1 MLNKSTIVNVIS
13 LIIRQILVIISGFLV
28 IRFLLKNLGVDGYAT
43 YIVLF
48 SFVALLSFIS
58 SAISITSIRN
68 FSYAIG
74 SNNIKYVQ
82 SLFSNCIITNIIL
95 GLFLLFF
102 FGLVGLFVI
111 DNYLNIITEYK
122 PIASTV
128 FIIIL
133 TSYVISLQSLTF
145 EAFIKGKE
153 KMIIFSIIS
162 ISDSILK
169 LLASVALIY
178 LPFEYLKNYALLVM
192 FCSILICLIY
202 YKVSSKLDKNIRF
215 SFKSFNYELIK
226 KNYSFLSWSL
236 LGQSTT
242 IFRIQGM
249 ILLFNQ
255 FFNSSILIS
264 RSISMQ
270 IANSINLVSD
280 NLNINYNPIL
290 VKKFHFTSPKETF
303 ELLLHTTKLSFFF
316 CFFLALP
323 LLVETEFII
332 LLLFDNLTENIV
344 IFTKLAVID
353 ALILSSTTSLS
364 SIARAP
370 ANMKIYELSLG
381 SIQIMIVI
389 VSCLLVIFGH
399 VSTVVFIISIIGNLI
414 MWFVRIII
422 TSKLINFNAFIF
434 IKKILLFIF
443 GASFISL
450 VLVLTIKNYLLTSN
464 LNSLI
469 VIFITFIINILIFI
483 IFFNKYKFP
492 KLNYNKRKY

>member
-1 MLNKSTIVNVIS
+1 
-13 LIIRQILVIISGFLV
+13 
-28 IRFLLKNLGVDGYAT
+28 
-43 YIVLF
+43 
-48 SFVALLSFIS
+48 
-58 SAISITSIRN
+58 
-68 FSYAIG
+68 
-74 SNNIKYVQ
+74 
-82 SLFSNCIITNIIL
+82 
-95 GLFLLFF
+95 
-102 FGLVGLFVI
+102 
-111 DNYLNIITEYK
+111 
-122 PIASTV
+122 
-128 FIIIL
+128 
-133 TSYVISLQSLTF
+133 
-145 EAFIKGKE
+145 
-153 KMIIFSIIS
+153 
-162 ISDSILK
+162 
-169 LLASVALIY
+169 
-178 LPFEYLKNYALLVM
+178 M

-226 KNYSFLSWSL
+226 KNYSFLCWSL

-280 NLNINYNPIL
+280 NLNTNYNPIL

-323 LLVETEFII
+323 LLVETEFIL

-344 IFTKLAVID
+344 FFTKLAVID
-353 ALILSSTTSLS
+353 ALILSSTTSLA

-389 VSCLLVIFGH
+389 ASCLLVIFGH
-399 VSTVVFIISIIGNLI
+399 VSTVVFIISITGNLI

-422 TSKLINFNAFIF
+422 TSKLISFNPFIF

-450 VLVLTIKNYLLTSN
+450 VLVLTIKGYLLTSN
-464 LNSLI
+464 LNSLL
-469 VIFITFIINILIFI
+469 VIFIGFIINILMFI
-483 IFFNKYKFP
+483 IFFKKYIFSI
-492 KLNYNKRKY
+492 LNYNK

>member
-1 MLNKSTIVNVIS
+1 MLNKSTIVNLIS

-43 YIVLF
+43 YVVLF

-58 SAISITSIRN
+58 SAIRITSIRN

-122 PIASTV
+122 PIATTV

-202 YKVSSKLDKNIRF
+202 YKVSSKLDENIRF
-215 SFKSFNYELIK
+215 SFKFYNYELIK

-242 IFRIQGM
+242 IFRIQGI

-255 FFNSSILIS
+255 FFNSSIIIS
-264 RSISMQ
+264 RSISIQ
-270 IANSINLVSD
+270 IAHSINLTTE
-280 NLNINYNPIL
+280 NLNINFNPFLI
-290 VKKFHFTSPKETF
+290 KKFYNADLN
-303 ELLLHTTKLSFFF
+303 ELNKSLILLSKMSFLLTFFF
-316 CFFLALP
+316 ALP
-323 LLVETEFII
+323 MLVETKFIL

-344 IFTKLAVID
+344 LFTKLAIID
-353 ALILSSTTSLS
+353 ALIFSSAIPIAN
-364 SIARAP
+364 IARAP
-370 ANMKIYELSLG
+370 AKVKNYDLTIGSFQILIFILSFLSIY
-381 SIQIMIVI
+381 
-389 VSCLLVIFGH
+389 FGYKP
-399 VSTVVFIISIIGNLI
+399 SVVFIISIIGNLI
-414 MWFVRIII
+414 IWIVRLFI
-422 TSKLINFNAFIF
+422 TSKLINFNFYFFFKKITIF
-434 IKKILLFIF
+434 IVITFSIAICLILL
-443 GASFISL
+443 L
-450 VLVLTIKNYLLTSN
+450 KEYLIIGNMESPF
-464 LNSLI
+464 
-469 VIFITFIINILIFI
+469 VIFICFAINIILCLKFYLKEKI
-483 IFFNKYKFP
+483 IFGN
-492 KLNYNKRKY
+492 N

>member
-1 MLNKSTIVNVIS
+1 MLSKSNIVNVIS
-13 LIIRQILVIISGFLV
+13 LIIRQVLVIISSFLV

-43 YIVLF
+43 YVVLF

-74 SNNIKYVQ
+74 SNNTKYLQ

-102 FGLVGLFVI
+102 FGFVGLFVI

-178 LPFEYLKNYALLVM
+178 LPFEYLKNYALLVL

-202 YKVSSKLDKNIRF
+202 YKVSSKLDENIRF
-215 SFKSFNYELIK
+215 SFKFYNYELIK

-242 IFRIQGM
+242 IFRIQGI

-290 VKKFHFTSPKETF
+290 VKKFHSTSPKETF

-323 LLVETEFII
+323 LLVETKFIL

-353 ALILSSTTSLS
+353 TLILSSATSLA

-381 SIQIMIVI
+381 SFQIMIVI
-389 VSCLLVIFGH
+389 VSCLFVIFGY
-399 VSTVVFIISIIGNLI
+399 VSTVVFIISITGNLI
-414 MWFVRIII
+414 MWFVRINI
-422 TSKLINFNAFIF
+422 TSKLISFNPFIF

-443 GASFISL
+443 GASFIPL
-450 VLVLTIKNYLLTSN
+450 VLVLTIKGYLLTSN
-464 LNSLI
+464 LNSLL
-469 VIFITFIINILIFI
+469 VIFIGFIINILMFI
-483 IFFNKYKFP
+483 IFFKKYIFSI
-492 KLNYNKRKY
+492 LNYNK